1 MRTGLEASMFS
12 LGQQSMNSKQSLSLY
27 REKHANAIKQESIR
41 LLKAKKKQDAREM
54 KQMKERSRQIKAG
67 QERIREKTDRMAAEK
82 WAAVR
87 QQKDEAIKQEI
98 IKIGA
103 KDSEAK
109 KLERYEQRIL
119 RRLRQT
125 H

>member
-54 KQMKERSRQIKAG
+54 KQMKER
-67 QERIREKTDRMAAEK
+67 
-82 WAAVR
+82 
-87 QQKDEAIKQEI
+87 
-98 IKIGA
+98 
-103 KDSEAK
+103 
-109 KLERYEQRIL
+109 
-119 RRLRQT
+119 
-125 H
+125 